1 MDLTKPNQ
9 NITFKVGAT
18 NLELQR
24 AIEAALP
31 AAVAQTKDLAK
42 RFQGS
47 TEKESCQKIF
57 SYLMS
62 DITYKVDGDNQKI
75 KLPSAFMREK
85 SGDCKSYSLFTGAIL
100 SNLKIPFNF
109 TYASYN
115 PKDKTPE
122 HIYVTT
128 KKGCII
134 DAVYRK
140 FNAEK
145 KPCYKYQKA
154 MNISYISGIKNHL
167 EKYEIKEEKYH
178 NIGNIFG
185 KNHAPKIGA
194 SHYKGLG
201 RTGYDW
207 AAAVGIDK
215 YYDYSKWQLK
225 NINPAFGIF
234 RPILRYTLS
243 KNAGGL
249 ANYLWTLSPFNDT
262 DKEDTT
268 KKALYFGEME
278 IITKALMLKYKVA
291 DQKSAYNPVQQTS
304 AITAATITAA
314 SKYIGPLNVI
324 LPFAFTAAELASIMP
339 IFKKN
344 PLDFGAAVK
353 LTLSPDRYK
362 AFTIWN
368 IKKKAQDKIII
379 EPYQKRDA
387 YTMELEAAK
396 LKVYAKYPYIISR
409 KSTPAM
415 QQAYRKIE
423 TYYFWEYGGSPD
435 DLNNAI
441 KEGNTVT
448 PTGETFNYYLR
459 QRLAGRNDMGIGLF
473 LRASISAIFGY
484 KYNPDNGQIL
494 DPFTDKP
501 INGVKKGIGLF
512 IIDDII
518 EAITAIAIW
527 LSFGNATVEII
538 ITIILALIVAVGG
551 ILYGVYIYAP
561 RLFNKWF
568 DIQEGN
574 TTKTDVTVTPS
585 PGDDLTLKKDALDA
599 SAFSI
604 NDLLV
609 PAGIAAAIILYA
621 K

>member
-18 NLELQR
+18 NFELQR

-42 RFQGS
+42 KFQGS

-109 TYASYN
+109 TYCSYN

-134 DAVYRK
+134 DAVYGK

-145 KPCYKYQKA
+145 KPCYKYQKP
-154 MNISYISGIKNHL
+154 MNISYISGIKSHS

-215 YYDYSKWQLK
+215 DYEYWKWLGK
-225 NINPAFGIF
+225 NLNPAFVAF
-234 RPILRYTLS
+234 RPVLRYVLS

-278 IITKALMLKYKVA
+278 IITKKLMLKYNVA
-291 DQKSAYNPVQQTS
+291 NEKTAYNPIVQTN
-304 AITAATITAA
+304 AITPQNIKAE
-314 SKYIGPLNVI
+314 SVYKGPLNVI
-324 LPFAFTAAELASIMP
+324 LPFDFTAAELASIMP
-339 IFKKN
+339 IVKKN
-344 PLDFGAAVK
+344 PFDFGAAVK

-368 IKKKAQDKIII
+368 IKKQAQGKIII
-379 EPYQKRDA
+379 ESYQKRDA

-396 LKVYAKYPYIISR
+396 LKVYAKYPYIINR
-409 KSTPAM
+409 KSTPKM

-441 KEGNTVT
+441 KEGNTKT

-494 DPFTDKP
+494 DPNTQLP
-501 INGVKKGIGLF
+501 INGVKKGIGVA
-512 IIDDII
+512 IVDDII
-518 EAITAIAIW
+518 AVITAIAAW
-527 LSFGNATVEII
+527 LSFGNATIEVI
-538 ITIILALIVAVGG
+538 ITIILALFIIVGL
-551 ILYGVYIYAP
+551 IIYGVYKFMP
-561 RLFNKWF
+561 QLFNKWF
-568 DIQEGN
+568 DIKEGN
-574 TTKTDVTVTPS
+574 TTATGVTVTPS
-585 PGDDLTLKKDALDA
+585 PGEDPPLKQDALTA
-599 SAFSI
+599 NAFSI